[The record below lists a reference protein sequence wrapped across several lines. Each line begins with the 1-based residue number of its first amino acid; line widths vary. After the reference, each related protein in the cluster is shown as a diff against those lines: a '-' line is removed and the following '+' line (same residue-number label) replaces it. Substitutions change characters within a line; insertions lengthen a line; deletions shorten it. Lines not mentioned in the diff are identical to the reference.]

1 MAEEAEILSIASP
14 GWDGVNAEP
23 PTQPEYQAT
32 EQAEMDKKIARVFST
47 KDGED
52 VLEFLQKSYLEQP
65 TWAPGF
71 DTSYGFFREGQNTL
85 IRELNARMRRAKE
98 RK

>member
-1 MAEEAEILSIASP
+1 MADDNVVSIATP

-23 PTQPEYQAT
+23 PTPPEYEAT
-32 EQAEMDKKIARVFST
+32 EQAEMDKAIARMFSS
-47 KDGED
+47 KDGKK
-52 VLEFLQKSYLEQP
+52 VLDFLEKSFLHQP

-71 DTSYGFFREGQNTL
+71 TTDYGFFREGQNTL
-85 IRELNARMRRAKE
+85 IRELKARMKRAKE